1 MGLGA
6 SIPKEEEIKRQKAS
20 TDEILRRQLL
30 GRDYK
35 KLQPDRARDGSKP
48 GLGVGHVGVK
58 PRPASVKR
66 PVDESDDEG
75 GRSWLGRSKRQ
86 KLDKELQN
94 GITEAAG
101 TGGVAVLATA
111 ATAAQAPQRRKIY
124 LDEVLAEKSHKK
136 SKKKKKRNRPD
147 PVPIAADSPRGKIQN
162 S

>member
-1 MGLGA
+1 M
-6 SIPKEEEIKRQKAS
+6 
-20 TDEILRRQLL
+20 LRKKFL

-48 GLGVGHVGVK
+48 GFGAGHVGAK

-75 GRSWLGRSKRQ
+75 GRSSLGRSKRQ

-101 TGGVAVLATA
+101 TGGEAVLATA
-111 ATAAQAPQRRKIY
+111 ATAAQAPERRKSY
-124 LDEVLAEKSHKK
+124 LDEVLAEKKSHKK
-136 SKKKKKRNRPD
+136 SKKKKKKRKQPD
-147 PVPIAADSPRGKIQN
+147 PAADSPRGKIQT